1 MYLSTE
7 WGVHME
13 NVWLKV
19 MMYGLNAGKSWHDNQ
34 EPTVFPV
41 WPNQTQEAMNLL
53 LCDNSV

>member
-1 MYLSTE
+1 
-7 WGVHME
+7 
-13 NVWLKV
+13 
-19 MMYGLNAGKSWHDNQ
+19 MMYGLNAGKSWHGNQ